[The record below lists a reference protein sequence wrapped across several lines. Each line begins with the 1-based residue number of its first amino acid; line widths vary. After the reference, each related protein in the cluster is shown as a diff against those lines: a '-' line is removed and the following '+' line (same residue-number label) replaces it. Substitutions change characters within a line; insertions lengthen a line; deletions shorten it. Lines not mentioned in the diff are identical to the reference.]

1 MGDFVFALK
10 KSLLEEYKNCK
21 GKPDEK
27 TEKEINNLA
36 EAIIKKEAFER
47 LKKAS
52 LKYFS
57 SPPLALIGFDVDR
70 IKDYVFASSHPKE
83 IRGASAIIEEFT
95 DKQLKDW
102 IKDFIDERHIIFAGG
117 GSGIILAPRYQ
128 AEEIKKKIES
138 EFQKLTLSGTCTV
151 EYEEF
156 FPYELVYGKR
166 TGEIIYKAT
175 ESKIKSYLDIG
186 YITSLSDKEHI
197 PFGKIAEILGA
208 KIRRVKN
215 SKIREEFYSLL
226 GILRRC
232 TSCGVRP
239 ASQVDREHHDY
250 RAAQPWKTA
259 ICESCAYKRKR
270 EIGDKK
276 KKDEFAARSFQDLVK
291 NYSKKYISVIY
302 LDVNKMGEAR
312 ENLKTPEEYKKVS
325 EIIGDAF
332 KEAVAY
338 VKKELSGKYQS
349 LVMGGD
355 DLILIL
361 PAEEASKMVERLIDF
376 IDQKFKNPQ
385 GNVPKG
391 LKEKLQNLTL
401 ATGFVIAPSH
411 FPIKFLVN
419 YAFDLL
425 KEAKRLS
432 YKENKSA
439 VDFLILKD
447 SSPLNV
453 SIEEYIKTNYE
464 TPEICYT
471 SRPYPFDDFKKNIE
485 VISKIKS
492 IPKTQLNIIKELL
505 LKESPRTA
513 LLNIR
518 YQTVKMID
526 LWRNVL
532 GNNIIEWSDFFLQ
545 RKDGRYV
552 TKFIDL
558 LELME
563 FGGQDET

>member
-1 MGDFVFALK
+1 MSDFEFALK
-10 KSLLEEYKNCK
+10 KSLLEEYKNSK

-36 EAIIKKEAFER
+36 EAIIKKEVFER
-47 LKKAS
+47 LKKTS

-57 SPPLALIGFDVDR
+57 TPPIVLIGFDVDR

-83 IRGASAIIEEFT
+83 IRGSSAIIEEFT
-95 DKQLKDW
+95 DTQLKDW
-102 IKDFIDERHIIFAGG
+102 IKNFVDKRHIIFAGG

-128 AEEIKKKIES
+128 AEEIKKRIENK
-138 EFQKLTLSGTCTV
+138 FHN
-151 EYEEF
+151 
-156 FPYELVYGKR
+156 
-166 TGEIIYKAT
+166 IIDIDY
-175 ESKIKSYLDIG
+175 IKSLNN
-186 YITSLSDKEHI
+186 KKCI
-197 PFGKIAEILGA
+197 PFGNIAEILGA
-208 KIRRVKN
+208 KIRRAKN
-215 SKIREEFYSLL
+215 SKIREEFYSIS
-226 GILRRC
+226 GVLRRC
-232 TSCGVRP
+232 TSCGVKP
-239 ASQVDREHHDY
+239 ASCVDREHPDY
-250 RAAQPWKTA
+250 TSKQPWKTA
-259 ICESCAYKRKR
+259 ICESCAYKRKVGN
-270 EIGDKK
+270 EKK
-276 KKDEFAARSFQDLVK
+276 KEEFAAYSFHDLTEG
-291 NYSKKYISVIY
+291 YSKKYISVIY
-302 LDVNKMGEAR
+302 LDINKMGEVR
-312 ENLKTPEEYKKVS
+312 ENLETPEEYKEFS
-325 EIIGDAF
+325 EII
-332 KEAVAY
+332 KKTLTKAVDDV
-338 VKKELSGKYQS
+338 VKRKISRKYQS

-361 PAEEASKMVERLIDF
+361 PAEEAPKMVERLIDF

-385 GNVPKG
+385 GNVSKS

-425 KEAKRLS
+425 QETKRLS
-432 YKENKSA
+432 YIKGRHA

-447 SSPLNV
+447 SSPLNT

-464 TPEICYT
+464 TAEICYT
-471 SRPYPFDDFKKNIE
+471 PRPYLFNDFKGNIE
-485 VISKIKS
+485 IISKIKS
-492 IPKTQLNIIKELL
+492 IPKTQLNIIKDLL

-518 YQTVKMID
+518 YQTVKMVD
-526 LWRNVL
+526 LWKNVL
-532 GNNIIEWSDFFLQ
+532 GNNIIKWSDFFLQ

-563 FGGQDET
+563 FGGQNET

>member
-1 MGDFVFALK
+1 MSDFEFALK
-10 KSLLEEYKNCK
+10 KSLLEEYKNSK

-36 EAIIKKEAFER
+36 EAIIKKEVFER
-47 LKKAS
+47 LKKTS

-57 SPPLALIGFDVDR
+57 TPPIVLIGFDVDR

-83 IRGASAIIEEFT
+83 IRGSSAIIEEFT
-95 DKQLKDW
+95 DTQLKDW
-102 IKDFIDERHIIFAGG
+102 IKNFVDKRHIIFAGG
-117 GSGIILAPRYQ
+117 GSGIILTPRYQ
-128 AEEIKKKIES
+128 AEEIKKRIENK
-138 EFQKLTLSGTCTV
+138 FHNITLSGTCTV

-156 FPYELVYGKR
+156 FPYELIYGKGS
-166 TGEIIYKAT
+166 GEIVLKAIEGKT
-175 ESKIKSYLDIG
+175 KSSLDIDYIKSLNN
-186 YITSLSDKEHI
+186 KKCI
-197 PFGKIAEILGA
+197 PFGNIAEILGA
-208 KIRRVKN
+208 KIRRAKN
-215 SKIREEFYSLL
+215 SKIREEFYSIS
-226 GILRRC
+226 GVLRRC
-232 TSCGVRP
+232 TSCGVKP
-239 ASQVDREHHDY
+239 ASCVDREHPDY
-250 RAAQPWKTA
+250 TSKQPWKTA
-259 ICESCAYKRKR
+259 ICESCAYKRKVGN
-270 EIGDKK
+270 EKK
-276 KKDEFAARSFQDLVK
+276 KEEFAAYSFHDLTEG
-291 NYSKKYISVIY
+291 YSKKYISVIY
-302 LDVNKMGEAR
+302 LDINKMGEAR
-312 ENLKTPEEYKKVS
+312 ENLETPEEYKEFS
-325 EIIGDAF
+325 EII
-332 KEAVAY
+332 KKTLTKAVDDV
-338 VKKELSGKYQS
+338 VKRKISRKYQS

-361 PAEEASKMVERLIDF
+361 PAEEAPKMVERLIDF

-385 GNVPKG
+385 GNVSKS

-425 KEAKRLS
+425 QETKRLS
-432 YKENKSA
+432 YIKGRHA

-447 SSPLNV
+447 SSPLNT

-464 TPEICYT
+464 TAEICYT
-471 SRPYPFDDFKKNIE
+471 PRPYLFNDFKGNIE
-485 VISKIKS
+485 IISKIKS
-492 IPKTQLNIIKELL
+492 IPKTQLNIIKDLL

-518 YQTVKMID
+518 YQTVKMVD
-526 LWRNVL
+526 LWKNVL
-532 GNNIIEWSDFFLQ
+532 GNNIIKWSDFFLQ

-563 FGGQDET
+563 FGGQNET